1 MEEQLAKLD
10 LNSNPNPEPEAEGE
24 DEVGWYSIPLEMREI
39 VLEEMTTETKRR
51 FSMCSKDCWKKVR
64 RSKNFLKKISLF
76 WMEFDIRMEVLIGDE
91 FYVKF
96 QFFQNN
102 EQETECSIFGPNYH
116 KTFKVDGDLHIIG
129 LEYFQKFIEDA
140 IHLENLE
147 LEVDNFPFDKINIH
161 HLKKLKN
168 LRINK
173 FHYAEEE
180 LIDPFE
186 SGFLN
191 FAQFSKI
198 ENSIKMENCQSLNFA
213 QVCELKAGF
222 ICLKN
227 LRLST
232 ENFEQYLKLWK
243 NGEVG
248 ENIQKVFM
256 QTIEEID
263 REEILRD
270 LETIGKH
277 ENYDGKIWL
286 KLRNSAGETA
296 EVSMSSNS
304 VSMNLRTSD
313 DEYEFEYE
321 NLEDS
326 EDEVDLE
333 NSLDEFSEAEMYRNF
348 LNDDGFEFGDE
359 DDDD

>member
-1 MEEQLAKLD
+1 MEEQLEN
-10 LNSNPNPEPEAEGE
+10 LNLNLESEE
-24 DEVGWYSIPLEMREI
+24 DDEIGWYSIPLEMREI
-39 VLEEMTTETKRR
+39 VLENMTTETKRR

-64 RSKNFLKKISLF
+64 GSKKFLRKISLI
-76 WMEFDIRMEVLIGDE
+76 WTKCNVRMEVLIGDD

-96 QFFQNN
+96 MFFQNM
-102 EQETECSIFGPNYH
+102 EEETNCWSIGPNYSEI
-116 KTFKVDGDLHIIG
+116 FKVVGDFHSIG

-140 IHLENLE
+140 IHLENLG
-147 LEVDNFPFDKINIH
+147 LEVDNFPFDKVNIH

-168 LRINK
+168 LRIK
-173 FHYAEEE
+173 KYHLAEEE
-180 LIDPFE
+180 LIDPVE

-191 FAQFSKI
+191 FAQVSTI
-198 ENSIKMENCQSLNFA
+198 ENSIRIENCQSLDFA
-213 QVCELKAGF
+213 QVCELKACY

-243 NGEVG
+243 NGELG

-256 QTIEEID
+256 KTIEEID
-263 REEILRD
+263 CEEILRD

-277 ENYDGKIWL
+277 ENNDGKIWL
-286 KLRNSAGETA
+286 KLRNSAGRMA

-304 VSMNLRTSD
+304 MSMSLTILD
-313 DEYEFEYE
+313 DEDDFEYE

-326 EDEVDLE
+326 KDGLHLE
-333 NSLDEFSEAEMYRNF
+333 NFVVRVS
-348 LNDDGFEFGDE
+348 
-359 DDDD
+359 